1 MPASSAAHSRK
12 SERDLQQKIL
22 IFCSLAHILCTF
34 CDFAAFFA
42 TFSLKHLQQNNTI
55 IHYYLISKEP
65 LHH

>member
-1 MPASSAAHSRK
+1 M
-12 SERDLQQKIL
+12 QQKIL

-42 TFSLKHLQQNNTI
+42 IFSLKHLQQNTTI